1 MTVKLH
7 IPGSTWMNSGQT
19 MPPFVGKNIP
29 FVGHFKPLILPFI
42 GKKLPLVTNQG
53 KQSAF
58 TLIELIITLLV
69 LGILSAIAAPA
80 MRDIVM
86 NNRIVTE
93 TNDMLVSLTFARS
106 EAIKRSTPV
115 FLCKTLD
122 PEASPPVC
130 NAAAAWTNGWLI
142 FADANP
148 SSLYENGTSDV
159 LLRFGDGFP
168 GTGNKIKLVNP
179 ANSFGFTRLGLLTT
193 TGRLFHICD
202 SRGNDSARVIDIF
215 STGRARVNRTVAK
228 DCS

>member
-1 MTVKLH
+1 MKAKLN
-7 IPGSTWMNSGQT
+7 IPDPLKGKSGQIT
-19 MPPFVGKNIP
+19 PPFVGKYEP
-29 FVGHFKPLILPFI
+29 FVGHHKPFVLPSIGNKLPF
-42 GKKLPLVTNQG
+42 VANQRN
-53 KQSAF
+53 QSAF

-69 LGILSAIAAPA
+69 LGILSALAAPA

-106 EAIKRSTPV
+106 EAIKRSTSV

-122 PEASPPVC
+122 PEASPPLC

-142 FADANP
+142 FADAN
-148 SSLYENGTSDV
+148 SSGLYEFGTNDV

-168 GTGNKIKLVNP
+168 GTGNKIKLIGP
-179 ANSFGFTRLGLLTT
+179 LNSFGFTRLGLLTT
-193 TGRLFHICD
+193 TSRFFHICD
-202 SRGNDSARVIDIF
+202 SRGNDFARVIDIF
-215 STGRARVNRTVAK
+215 STGRARVNRDVAK